1 MFGSSSKYAANA
13 YAKISIETG
22 VLAADPHKLTAM
34 LFDGALMAISNGIQQ
49 IQSGKLPEKGKSIA
63 HAVSIVERG
72 LQASLNKEVG
82 GELAQNLD
90 ALYGYIVSRLLQGN
104 IHNDLANLREAHQL
118 LSELRGAWEQIAP
131 NKTEQPAPVAMARDG
146 LTPRKSTYVSA

>member
-1 MFGSSSKYAANA
+1 MFGSSSKFGANA
-13 YAKISIETG
+13 YAKIGMETG
-22 VLAADPHKLTAM
+22 VLAADPHKLITM
-34 LFDGALMAISNGIQQ
+34 LFDGALMAITNAIQQ
-49 IQSGKLPEKGKSIA
+49 IQGGKLPEKGRSIS

-104 IHNDLANLREAHQL
+104 IHNDLNKLREAHSL
-118 LSELRGAWEQIAP
+118 LSELRSAWEQIAP
-131 NKTEQPAPVAMARDG
+131 VKSAQSEPVPVARDA
-146 LTPRKSTYVSA
+146 LTPRKSSYISA